1 MLDLN
6 VGNNPHSWV
15 CNRLKNLND
24 PTLLHFTLAS
34 NLCHRFRA
42 SLGKK
47 EYIQFLALQW
57 PLQE

>member
-6 VGNNPHSWV
+6 VGNNPRSWV

-24 PTLLHFTLAS
+24 PTLLHFILAS
-34 NLCHRFRA
+34 NLCHRYRA

-47 EYIQFLALQW
+47 EYIQFLAL
-57 PLQE
+57 